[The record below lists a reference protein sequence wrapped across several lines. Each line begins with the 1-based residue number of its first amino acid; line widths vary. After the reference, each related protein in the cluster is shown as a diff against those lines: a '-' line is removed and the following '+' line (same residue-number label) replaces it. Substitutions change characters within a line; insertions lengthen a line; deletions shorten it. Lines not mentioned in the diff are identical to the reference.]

1 MTPADYVAIARRHW
15 KLIVALV
22 VLGVAVVFW
31 TSPEKSRGTFEA
43 THVLRVE
50 TEAGRNAETDVNPGI
65 VAEYVKT
72 DAVAERVAAA
82 MGFDGDPSQLKD
94 KVTAEP
100 DRTIGVV
107 RITATDKDRDRA
119 AVIANTFASE
129 VEGYVTEAEV
139 ADQQAA
145 AAALQAREDQVRARI
160 AALDAQLA
168 AVPTDA
174 TAASERDGLLR
185 QLNDIESQQS
195 SASAAPT
202 PFSTVQAAT
211 RGVERD
217 PLPGTRSREQRM
229 LLVGLVALLLGFGLA
244 VALDRSDTR
253 IRQRRTAEA
262 HFGARVL
269 AEVPTFNLPARRRKL
284 VVVEEPD
291 SVRAEAFRTL
301 RTAIMLVR
309 PPDHAERGNGHQEA
323 SHLPKRASRSVIMI
337 TSAGPGEGKTT
348 TAANLAAAY
357 AESGSSVLVLSC
369 DLWRSSVARHFG
381 IKLGRGVS
389 DFLAADDDPPLSGYV
404 HDTDVAGVSLVSAG
418 LALRRA
424 GGRLQAEQRL
434 IDEARRTADVVIV
447 DTAPVLSAAL
457 TRELATMV
465 DAVVVVCRVG
475 KTPAGEAER
484 CADLLGQLGAPVLG
498 LALVGVATP
507 PFYDY
512 FSYAS
517 PRRAR
522 REVARAQADA
532 GRAGENGGPPGAPE
546 APAAPGAPGAP
557 DVPVA
562 PVTRSYP
569 DPTKRP

>member
-1 MTPADYVAIARRHW
+1 
-15 KLIVALV
+15 VALV
-22 VLGVAVVFW
+22 
-31 TSPEKSRGTFEA
+31 
-43 THVLRVE
+43 
-50 TEAGRNAETDVNPGI
+50 
-65 VAEYVKT
+65 
-72 DAVAERVAAA
+72 
-82 MGFDGDPSQLKD
+82 
-94 KVTAEP
+94 
-100 DRTIGVV
+100 
-107 RITATDKDRDRA
+107 
-119 AVIANTFASE
+119 
-129 VEGYVTEAEV
+129 
-139 ADQQAA
+139 
-145 AAALQAREDQVRARI
+145 
-160 AALDAQLA
+160 
-168 AVPTDA
+168 
-174 TAASERDGLLR
+174 
-185 QLNDIESQQS
+185 
-195 SASAAPT
+195 
-202 PFSTVQAAT
+202 
-211 RGVERD
+211 
-217 PLPGTRSREQRM
+217 
-229 LLVGLVALLLGFGLA
+229 LGFGLA

-269 AEVPTFNLPARRRKL
+269 AEVPAFNLPARRRKL
-284 VVVEEPD
+284 VVAEEPD
-291 SVRAEAFRTL
+291 SVRAEGFRTL

-309 PPDHAERGNGHQEA
+309 PPGPAEKGNGHLEG
-323 SHLPKRASRSVIMI
+323 SHLPRRASRSVIMI

-381 IKLGRGVS
+381 VKLGRGVS
-389 DFLAADDDPPLSGYV
+389 DFLAADDDPPLSDYV
-404 HDTDVAGVSLVSAG
+404 HGTDVAGVSLVTAG

-424 GGRLQAEQRL
+424 GGRIQAEQRM
-434 IDEARRTADVVIV
+434 IDEARRLADVVIV

-457 TRELATMV
+457 TRELGTMV
-465 DAVVVVCRVG
+465 DAVVIVCRVG

-498 LALVGVATP
+498 LALVGVAAP

-546 APAAPGAPGAP
+546 ASAAPGAP
-557 DVPVA
+557 DVPAA
-562 PVTRSYP
+562 PVKRSYP